1 MLAVLVY
8 FPSLR
13 CCIASSFLYLLVKLT
28 AGCCDFNP
36 APPPPGEDAMTGDT
50 DKYLRPQDLK
60 ELGDDSLPQEGY
72 MGFSIGARSAR

>member
-1 MLAVLVY
+1 MGTKGAALHTILTFEVLTGG
-8 FPSLR
+8 F
-13 CCIASSFLYLLVKLT
+13 CSSVPT
-28 AGCCDFNP
+28 Q
-36 APPPPGEDAMTGDT
+36 PGEDAMTGDT